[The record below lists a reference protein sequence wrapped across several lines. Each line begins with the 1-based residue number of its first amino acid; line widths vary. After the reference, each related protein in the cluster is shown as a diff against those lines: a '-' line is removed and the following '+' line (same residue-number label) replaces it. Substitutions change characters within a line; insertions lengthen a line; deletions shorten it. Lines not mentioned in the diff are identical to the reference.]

1 MPRPPAP
8 APSPAPADGF
18 LRRHA
23 FALGLAAIVVAGALL
38 RLWRLGEVPF
48 GFHTDEGH
56 YAMDG
61 WRIVQ
66 GARPVFLERNNG
78 REPLFVYFM
87 ALLFALAGPSI
98 ATARLTAALAGL
110 AAILA
115 QALWVRELPLARPRR
130 VALLSAGFLALGFWP
145 VAQGRYGLRTS
156 LMAVPVSLML
166 WAWWRAIRPMEGPAA
181 ASKGPGGAS
190 KAQRAM
196 QDRPGGAT
204 EGQDPPAPHPRLSRD
219 AAALLAG
226 LFLAAG
232 VYTYLTGRLLP
243 AILLVSALWAL
254 VVDRDRRA
262 WRPLVL
268 ALVLGGL
275 LSLPLVAYFVRHPE
289 LFSHRTDQV
298 SILSPEVNDGHPL
311 RAFLENGWRL
321 VQMPLVRGDSSW
333 YHNIK
338 RRPVFSEPIADLAFL
353 AGLVV
358 LGLMLAGRRGAAAR
372 AAAVLVAATAL
383 VTLAPSW
390 LSQGAPNYVRL
401 TGLWPPLYLVPAL
414 GLDALAAR
422 LEVRGGWL
430 ERRGGPR
437 TRLVVPAL
445 LALTLAWTGW
455 ATARDYFQ
463 DYAPRPEVYE
473 AFNGAA
479 VERGNAIARQA
490 RPVYVSPALAQQSV
504 IQFLNL
510 RPALSGSPAL
520 DRGLILPPRPWTA
533 GARYLFDPV
542 EADSAAAFARRW
554 PEARRQDIRLA
565 QTRPATEAG
574 SDDTPTTAN
583 LIAFSFD
590 AAGLEALT
598 ASLAPRTVVF
608 GGLLRLERWGL
619 RQNHSAPGQ
628 TLRLRLLWSLA
639 APHDLDHN
647 FFVHVVAA
655 DGRGAAQFDGPPLG
669 LPEGGSSHPSNL
681 WLPGEQVL
689 QEVDLQLAADT
700 APGEA
705 RILHGWYDWRTGA
718 RLPVP
723 GNPEAAVELGRVQ
736 IAPLPGAGAGG

>member
-1 MPRPPAP
+1 MPRLPA
-8 APSPAPADGF
+8 PAPADGF

-23 FALGLAAIVVAGALL
+23 FALGLAAIVLAGALL

-61 WRIVQ
+61 WRILQ
-66 GARPVFLERNNG
+66 GARPIFLERNNG
-78 REPLFVYFM
+78 REPLFVYLM
-87 ALLFALAGPSI
+87 AILFALAGPSI

-115 QALWVRELPLARPRR
+115 QALWVKELPLARPRR

-156 LMAVPVSLML
+156 LMAVPISLML
-166 WAWWRAIRPMEGPAA
+166 WAWWRALRPVEAAAAAAEGRGAGAKGRQARADGPAGA
-181 ASKGPGGAS
+181 A
-190 KAQRAM
+190 
-196 QDRPGGAT
+196 
-204 EGQDPPAPHPRLSRD
+204 EGQDPPASSWFGSRD

-226 LFLAAG
+226 FFLAAG

-243 AILLVSALWAL
+243 AILLASALWAL
-254 VVDRDRRA
+254 LVDRDRRA
-262 WRPLVL
+262 WRPLAL

-275 LSLPLVAYFVRHPE
+275 LSLPLIAYFVQHPE
-289 LFSHRTDQV
+289 MFSHRTDQV
-298 SILSPEVNDGHPL
+298 SILSAEVNEGHPL

-321 VQMPLVRGDSSW
+321 AQMPIVRGDSSW

-338 RRPVFSEPIADLAFL
+338 RRPVFSEPLADLAFL
-353 AGLVV
+353 VGLVV

-372 AAAVLVAATAL
+372 AAAVLVGATAL

-390 LSQGAPNYVRL
+390 LSEGAPNYVRL

-422 LEVRGGWL
+422 LERRGGWL
-430 ERRGGPR
+430 ERRIGPR
-437 TRLVVPAL
+437 AGPAAAAL
-445 LALTLAWTGW
+445 LVLTLAWTGW
-455 ATARDYFQ
+455 ATARAYFQ
-463 DYAPRPEVYE
+463 DYAPRQEVYK

-479 VERGNAIARQA
+479 VERGAAVARQP

-510 RPALSGSPAL
+510 RPALTGSPAL
-520 DRGLILPPRPWTA
+520 DQGLVLPPRPWTA

-542 EADSAAAFARRW
+542 ETESAAAFAARW
-554 PEARRQDIRLA
+554 PEARRQDIPLERG
-565 QTRPATEAG
+565 RPGAEAG
-574 SDDTPTTAN
+574 SSAAPATVN
-583 LIAFSFD
+583 LIAFGFD
-590 AAGLEALT
+590 GAGLEALT
-598 ASLAPRTVVF
+598 ASLAPRPVDF

-619 RQNHSAPGQ
+619 RQTHSAPGQ
-628 TLRLRLLWSLA
+628 VLRLRLLWSLA

-669 LPEGGSSHPSNL
+669 LPDGGSSHPSNL

-689 QEVDLQLAADT
+689 QEIALPLAEDT
-700 APGEA
+700 APGTA
-705 RILHGWYDWRTGA
+705 RILHGWYDWRTGT

-723 GNPEAAVELGRVQ
+723 GSPEAAVELGRVE